1 MPCLYANNFA
11 PRYSLHRTLNSRR
24 PFLSLNFWQEGH
36 FYTPGFLYAIF
47 SFWYWRTR
55 KMFSLS
61 RNSKQRLLLRIPQ
74 FTFLLLWQTF
84 TRSTST
90 LMKSSTS
97 RELFLLPAKSPFTI
111 NGEYKNTTVTDVYD
125 WKPLEINMTGGMD
138 APNRCHSFF
147 NLVSLVSINEFP
159 TIIELLWLKDSFLR
173 ILWETVETKHSTKT
187 FH

>member
-1 MPCLYANNFA
+1 MILCALQ
-11 PRYSLHRTLNSRR
+11 RR
-24 PFLSLNFWQEGH
+24 MVKQRRVWSTRRKLLGARALSESFLSRGCLVFMQTISHLDTVYIELLLQGIPLFIQTFDKKANFTLPV
-36 FYTPGFLYAIF
+36 FCTLFF

-55 KMFSLS
+55 KIFSLS

-125 WKPLEINMTGGMD
+125 WKPFEISMTGGMD

-147 NLVSLVSINEFP
+147 
-159 TIIELLWLKDSFLR
+159 
-173 ILWETVETKHSTKT
+173 
-187 FH
+187 